1 MEEKDMANNNTDII
15 DRINITDLHLRTII
29 GINPEERTNLQD
41 VLINITL
48 FVNTKKAGETD
59 EINDAANYRTI
70 TKNVINLVEN
80 SQFFL
85 VEKMASEISKI
96 CLSNEKVVRC
106 IINVQKPSALR
117 FARSVGITIERNRSS
132 IDAK

>member
-1 MEEKDMANNNTDII
+1 MANNNTDIL

>member
-1 MEEKDMANNNTDII
+1 MANNNTDII

>member
-1 MEEKDMANNNTDII
+1 MEEKDMAHNNTDLL

-48 FVNTKKAGETD
+48 FVDSKKAGETD

-96 CLSNEKVVRC
+96 CLTNEKVARC

>member
-1 MEEKDMANNNTDII
+1 MANNNTDIL

-48 FVNTKKAGETD
+48 FVDSKKAGETD

>member
-1 MEEKDMANNNTDII
+1 MEEKDMANNNTDIL